1 MARLAFPQFL
11 KALFCA
17 FPQFFQWQN
26 SAFPQFFKALTGGA
40 EAHSKSGRRKRTVK
54 AGGAAI
60 MPCGLSPHA
69 SA

>member
-26 SAFPQFFKALTGGA
+26 TAFPQFLKALFCA
-40 EAHSKSGRRKRTVK
+40 FPQFLCANMRN
-54 AGGAAI
+54 
-60 MPCGLSPHA
+60 
-69 SA
+69 